1 MEEKKYKIAVFPG
14 DGIGPEIIREA
25 LKVIR
30 VISESSGVTF
40 EIEKGLVGGGACDQ
54 HGEPLPEKS
63 LSMALGSDAVLLGA
77 VGGPKWES
85 LPHHLKP
92 ERALLG
98 LRKRLGLFANLRPVV
113 AFKELLDASPLK
125 SNVINDIDIMI
136 IRELTGDAYF
146 GQPRGIIME
155 KGLRIGI
162 NTIIYSEEGIRRIV
176 RVAFEA
182 AIKRRKSLVS
192 VDKANVLE
200 SSQLWRDVAT
210 EVGHDF
216 PDVELRHMYVD
227 NCAMQLI
234 WRPSQF
240 DVIVTGNMFG
250 DILSDEASM
259 LTGSIGMLPSAS
271 LGQKT
276 AMYEPIHGSAPDI
289 AGRNIAN
296 PLATILSVAMMLRY
310 SFGMLREAK
319 IIEDAIRAVLKD
331 GFRTGD
337 IYREGTLLVGT
348 EEMGNEIVKKLK
360 ALLKPV

>member
-162 NTIIYSEEGIRRIV
+162 NTIIYSEEEIRRIV

-200 SSQLWRDVAT
+200 SS
-210 EVGHDF
+210 
-216 PDVELRHMYVD
+216 
-227 NCAMQLI
+227 
-234 WRPSQF
+234 
-240 DVIVTGNMFG
+240 
-250 DILSDEASM
+250 
-259 LTGSIGMLPSAS
+259 
-271 LGQKT
+271 
-276 AMYEPIHGSAPDI
+276 
-289 AGRNIAN
+289 
-296 PLATILSVAMMLRY
+296 
-310 SFGMLREAK
+310 
-319 IIEDAIRAVLKD
+319 
-331 GFRTGD
+331 
-337 IYREGTLLVGT
+337 
-348 EEMGNEIVKKLK
+348 
-360 ALLKPV
+360 